1 MEDGVDRLEVL
12 DVGRFDFG
20 IWGCAWVFPFNGG
33 WWRGRVLGLFVNG
46 AVRGL
51 MTLGTCRSVGTPAEG
66 TKSLRVD
73 YSLYS
78 KEMILSRRLS

>member
-1 MEDGVDRLEVL
+1 MLGSSRSMGDGGEVCL
-12 DVGRFDFG
+12 ARK
-20 IWGCAWVFPFNGG
+20 
-33 WWRGRVLGLFVNG
+33 
-46 AVRGL
+46 GL
-51 MTLGTCRSVGTPAEG
+51 MTLGTCRSVGSPAEG